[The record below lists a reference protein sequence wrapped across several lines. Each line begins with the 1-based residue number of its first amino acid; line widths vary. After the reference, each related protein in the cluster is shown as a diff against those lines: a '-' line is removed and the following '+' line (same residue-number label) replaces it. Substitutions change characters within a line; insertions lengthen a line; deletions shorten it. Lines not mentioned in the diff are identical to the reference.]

1 MSETTE
7 APREIILEAR
17 NDGQNLQLLQR
28 VFQTSRIK
36 VETVSSDPIRIKLPA
51 TTRAVS
57 VLLLL
62 LEELKPEGNI
72 ILDNGSTY
80 SIDDEGLSKLR
91 RIAIRSLSAE
101 TPDKTH
107 SPTRSHGPL
116 AATSSHVTEEI
127 RDDGRS
133 DSEMR
138 RDLELQGFKSSEVT
152 VMTMMFA
159 LLIGVVAAFV
169 TILTFVGKLEQL
181 YADLIFGVAV
191 VGAISVIHR
200 YAGAFKESKST

>member
-1 MSETTE
+1 MSESE

-28 VFQTSRIK
+28 VFQSSRIK

-62 LEELKPEGNI
+62 LEELKPEGSI
-72 ILDNGSTY
+72 ILDSGSTY
-80 SIDDEGLSKLR
+80 NIDEEGISKLR
-91 RIAIRSLSAE
+91 RIAIRSLSTEAA
-101 TPDKTH
+101 DKTQTA
-107 SPTRSHGPL
+107 SRSRPMQVASAPL
-116 AATSSHVTEEI
+116 VEQDVRGDVQT
-127 RDDGRS
+127 DF
-133 DSEMR
+133 EMR
-138 RDLELQGFKSSEVT
+138 RPAELQGFRSNEVT

-169 TILTFVGKLEQL
+169 TILAFVGKMEQL
-181 YADLIFGVAV
+181 YADFIFAVSV
-191 VGAISVIHR
+191 VGAISVMHR
-200 YAGAFKESKST
+200 YAGAFKQSKSS